1 MTVETGIRPRQCRH
15 RKSPLMRRDRWSY
28 ELVVHCSMY
37 QRNRG
42 ARPDGRARRGLT
54 YGTNFRHAVEFSRSG
69 RTPSRPFRTGSG
81 ATHETLLGRF
91 RSVKPDRHRPPSRL
105 VCGRGQP
112 RRSNLGDVR
121 PAPTCGSV
129 RRTPPRLAPASDA
142 SKPGHR
148 QPLQRS
154 RPAANCLMQ

>member
-69 RTPSRPFRTGSG
+69 RTPLQPFRPASG
-81 ATHETLLGRF
+81 QPMKLYSVSFA
-91 RSVKPDRHRPPSRL
+91 RSNRHCPHSRL
-105 VCGRGQP
+105 VCGRGLAA
-112 RRSNLGDVR
+112 SLELGGC
-121 PAPTCGSV
+121 PAGPAFSGSV
-129 RRTPPRLAPASDA
+129 RRTTRTLASHRHV
-142 SKPGHR
+142 SKQGVRPDPVGPG
-148 QPLQRS
+148 
-154 RPAANCLMQ
+154 AAVESLCA